1 MLFFV
6 EPSNLKGE
14 VTIPGSKSN
23 TTRAVVIATLAKGES
38 VIENPLPSADCL
50 STVQVYQGFGAE
62 VLEMAEDRWV
72 IRGVGGRLRVPEDVL
87 NTGNSGTT
95 TYIAIGTAAL
105 IDGYTVI
112 TGDHQIRRRPAGPL
126 LKAVQ
131 DLGGWAI
138 STRGDGSAPVV
149 IRGVIQGGSTRLPG
163 INSQWLTP
171 LLINAPLA
179 PRDTEI
185 VVDDLQERPY
195 IDMTM
200 GWLTRRGIEF
210 QHEGYERFVIKGG
223 QEYRAFRER
232 IPADWES
239 ACFVMVA
246 AAITD
251 SEVTLYGL
259 DTRDHQGDKVIVE
272 ILRAAGAE
280 VEVRGYGEGGIRVKG
295 GRPLTGM
302 EIDCRDIPDAPPIL
316 AVLGTQAEGETVLY
330 NLGASTLKE
339 TNRPKSIAQ
348 ELKKMGADIRYEG
361 DRLIV
366 RRSRLRGAVIDG
378 HTDHRIVMATAV
390 AGLVAEGVTVV
401 TDAQY
406 CRISF
411 PNFYEVFRSLGA
423 RILRVPDPEDLQ
435 KTEEVGR

>member
-1 MLFFV
+1 MMFILK
-6 EPSNLKGE
+6 PSNLKGK

-23 TTRAVVIATLAKGES
+23 TTRAVVIATLAEGES
-38 VIENPLPSADCL
+38 IIENPLPSADCL
-50 STVQVYQGFGAE
+50 STVEVYKGFGAE
-62 VLEMAEDRWV
+62 VVAMTEDKWI
-72 IRGVGGRLRVPEDVL
+72 IRGIGGRLKIPEDVL

-95 TYIAIGTAAL
+95 TYIAIGTAGL

-126 LKAVQ
+126 LKAIE

-149 IRGVIQGGSTRLPG
+149 IRGVIKGGRTFLPG

-179 PRDTEI
+179 AESTEI
-185 VVDDLQERPY
+185 VVDNLQERPY

-200 GWLTRRGIEF
+200 GWLQRQGIEF
-210 QHEGYERFVIKGG
+210 SHEEYKRFFLRGG
-223 QEYRAFRER
+223 QGYRAFHEK
-232 IPADWES
+232 IPSDWES
-239 ACFVMVA
+239 ACFIMVA

-251 SEVTLYGL
+251 SDVTVFGL
-259 DTRDHQGDKVIVE
+259 DIKDYQGDKVIVD
-272 ILRAAGAE
+272 ILKAAG
-280 VEVRGYGEGGIRVKG
+280 VQVDVVDDGQGGIRVRG
-295 GRPLTGM
+295 GRTLRGL
-302 EIDCRDIPDAPPIL
+302 EIDCSNIPDAPPIL
-316 AVLGTQAEGETVLY
+316 AVLGTQAEGQTVLY

-339 TNRPKSIAQ
+339 TNRPKSIAE
-348 ELKKMGADIRYEG
+348 ELAKMGADIRYEG

-366 RRSRLRGAVIDG
+366 RRSRLRGTIIDG

-401 TDAQY
+401 TDAEY
-406 CRISF
+406 VKISF
-411 PNFYEVFRSLGA
+411 PNFYEVLTSLGA
-423 RILRVPDPEDLQ
+423 QIVKVESPEEAQ
-435 KTEEVGR
+435 VYF

>member
-1 MLFFV
+1 MFFIV
-6 EPSNLKGE
+6 RPSNLKGE
-14 VTIPGSKSN
+14 ATIPGSKSN
-23 TTRAVVIATLAKGES
+23 TTRAVVIATLAEGES

-50 STVQVYQGFGAE
+50 STLQVYRAYGAE
-62 VLEMAEDRWV
+62 VLEMSGDRWV
-72 IRGVGGRLRVPEDVL
+72 IRGVGGRLKVPDDVL

-95 TYIAIGTAAL
+95 TYIAIGTAGL

-126 LKAVQ
+126 LKAIE

-149 IRGVIQGGSTRLPG
+149 VRGVIKGGKTSLPG

-171 LLINAPLA
+171 LLINTPLA
-179 PRDTEI
+179 KGDTEI
-185 VVDDLQERPY
+185 LVDNLQERPY

-200 GWLTRRGIEF
+200 GWLSRRGIEF
-210 QHEGYERFVIKGG
+210 SHEEYERFLIRGG
-223 QEYRAFRER
+223 QGYRAFRER

-246 AAITD
+246 AAITE
-251 SEVTLYGL
+251 SEVTLFGL
-259 DTRDHQGDKVIVE
+259 DTRDYQGDKVIVE

-280 VEVRGYGEGGIRVKG
+280 VEVFDYGRGGIRVRG
-295 GRPLTGM
+295 GKTLRGM
-302 EIDCRDIPDAPPIL
+302 EIDCGNIPDAPPIL

-339 TNRPKSIAQ
+339 TNRPKSIAE
-348 ELKKMGADIRYEG
+348 ELQKMGADIRYEG
-361 DRLIV
+361 DSLVV
-366 RRSRLRGAVIDG
+366 RRSRLRGTVIDG

-390 AGLVAEGVTVV
+390 AGLVAEGVTVI
-401 TDAQY
+401 TDAEY
-406 CRISF
+406 TRISF

-423 RILRVPDPEDLQ
+423 DIQRVSSIE
-435 KTEEVGR
+435 